1 MELLKFEIA
10 KKISKKLGLNGIYSL
25 LKKGKKYYDSNEYRE
40 YLKFSETYMIPFI
53 QSLSSIK
60 YLKDKNLINHD
71 AIFIN
76 GLSGDFITGGHA
88 DLKNKNK
95 NMTGGFDIRK
105 EIILNKLIEKHFSL
119 CIFENNY
126 NMKIIKNNL
135 WNEIIK
141 GCGDLENENLDIYFL
156 NTQNLL
162 VDKVS
167 M

>member
-1 MELLKFEIA
+1 M
-10 KKISKKLGLNGIYSL
+10 
-25 LKKGKKYYDSNEYRE
+25 
-40 YLKFSETYMIPFI
+40 
-53 QSLSSIK
+53 
-60 YLKDKNLINHD
+60 KDKNLINHD

-95 NMTGGFDIRK
+95 NMTGSFDIRK

-119 CIFENNY
+119 WGYLKNNY

-141 GCGDLENENLDIYFL
+141 GCGDLENENLDH
-156 NTQNLL
+156 LL
-162 VDKVS
+162 FEYSELIGRQSKYVVKKQKVYEFYGYEWR
-167 M
+167 MPFWDDQYLKFWQRYH